1 MLPHKRRNSA
11 FILST
16 YYFLLYTYPM
26 GVYTDEELDE
36 LMQENLRLTKENNK
50 LLKKMR
56 RTELFGMWMRILF
69 FLVIIGVP
77 LVVYRYYVAPY
88 IEDFS
93 QAYQDFRAD
102 TGAVLT
108 LPDTIV
114 GFFTGEATTT
124 PAGGE

>member
-1 MLPHKRRNSA
+1 
-11 FILST
+11 
-16 YYFLLYTYPM
+16 M